1 MFDPFDPGQAR
12 DAWPL
17 LARMRAEAPVVEI
30 ANGMRYVTRHAECRD
45 VLRDPRSF
53 SNATGM
59 KAPGVEI
66 PLEDRLLGELDP
78 PRHTLVRRVMVTALS
93 PKLVH
98 AAEPFMRD
106 TATALLDAIPGPSVD
121 LVPAFTVPLP
131 NRITGH
137 MLGLDPSDADQ
148 LAI

>member
-30 ANGMRYVTRHAECRD
+30 ANGMRYVTRHEECRD

-78 PRHTLVRRVMVTALS
+78 PRHTLVRRVVVAALA
-93 PKLVH
+93 PKVVN
-98 AAEPFMRD
+98 ATQPFMRD
-106 TATALLDAIPGPSVD
+106 TAAALLGALDPPTAD
-121 LVPAFTVPLP
+121 LVAAFTVPFP
-131 NRITGH
+131 NRI
-137 MLGLDPSDADQ
+137 
-148 LAI
+148 